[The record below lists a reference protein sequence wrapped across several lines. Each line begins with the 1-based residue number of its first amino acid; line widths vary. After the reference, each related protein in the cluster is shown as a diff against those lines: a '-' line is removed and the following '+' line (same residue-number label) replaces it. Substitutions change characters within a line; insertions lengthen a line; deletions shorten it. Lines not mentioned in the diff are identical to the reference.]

1 MFEKDLAR
9 MYAYLPVVLSQLA
22 KVNPDAALEIIQDW
36 GDGRKDI
43 RKLWDT
49 AINALVDAGT
59 DSDKISDLEVRVR
72 VRDLKDE

>member
-49 AINALVDAGT
+49 AINALVDAGI

-72 VRDLKDE
+72 DLKDE

>member
-22 KVNPDAALEIIQDW
+22 KVNPDAVLEIIQDW

-49 AINALVDAGT
+49 TINALEDAGT
-59 DSDKISDLEVRVR
+59 DSDRVSDLDVRVR
-72 VRDLKDE
+72 GLKDE